1 MLTTL
6 GEGRAHVA
14 VYSAAAQP
22 NPGLAR
28 QCDLLFRRWL
38 DESRL
43 GKDDVSKAT
52 KDWRRTMVRHG
63 AYRVVRAAV
72 AELEQALEADDGV
85 AAASAA
91 GAIRQ
96 AIGVLAEF
104 PGVTGR
110 HTRRRVRLA
119 AAQATEAGGPQA
131 GEAAAGLQS
140 GPWAGEK
147 LRRISY
153 DAMRL
158 VRDVGDVVLVSRWL
172 ANPEVLARGEE
183 DGEAAAGIAEAR
195 EWLAG
200 ALEHERVHGAGSAID
215 RTHPFWVNGLEPA
228 RLRGEEIRRRKA
240 AAAAVQILPGVGAS
254 SAGLSASAS
263 ATAAASPSV
272 A

>member
-38 DESRL
+38 EEGRL
-43 GKDDVSKAT
+43 GREDVSKAT

-63 AYRVVRAAV
+63 AYRAVRAAV
-72 AELEQALEADDGV
+72 AELEGALETDDG
-85 AAASAA
+85 AGAASAA

-110 HTRRRVRLA
+110 HGHRQARRASV
-119 AAQATEAGGPQA
+119 EAGGVSQEDGRVVA
-131 GEAAAGLQS
+131 GSQS
-140 GPWAGEK
+140 VPWAGEK

-172 ANPEVLARGEE
+172 DNPEVLARGEE

-200 ALEHERVHGAGSAID
+200 ALEHERIHGAGSAID
-215 RTHPFWVNGLEPA
+215 RTHPFWVNGLEPG
-228 RLRGEEIRRRKA
+228 LRRVEEIRRRKA
-240 AAAAVQILPGVGAS
+240 AKDVAQATSGGA
-254 SAGLSASAS
+254 LHHDVM
-263 ATAAASPSV
+263 TA
-272 A
+272 